1 MQKDLELV
9 KLVLN
14 LLIEM
19 VVLVSL
25 IKTLLF

>member
-1 MQKDLELV
+1 MQKDLELA